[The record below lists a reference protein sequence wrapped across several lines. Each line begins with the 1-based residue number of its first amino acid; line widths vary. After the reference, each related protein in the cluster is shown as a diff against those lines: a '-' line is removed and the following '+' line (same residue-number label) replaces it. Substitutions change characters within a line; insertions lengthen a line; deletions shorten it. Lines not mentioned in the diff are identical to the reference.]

1 MSRIRIF
8 KNARLIDGSGNEPV
22 ENGCIVIDGPKIIH
36 TGKDDRKMTAR
47 HPFADV
53 VDLKGMTLMPGLI
66 DAHVHLSLHGSPSYF
81 NEMIMESPTLA
92 ALKAVK
98 KVTRIIESGFT
109 TIRTMG
115 DKGQLDIAMKT
126 AITEGDIIGP
136 RIRASGNCLTITGG
150 HGDMFPAHV
159 NIQGMGRIVDGPVET
174 RKAAREQIKAG
185 ADNIKL
191 MATGGGMSPG
201 PPTVSQLTIEEMRAA
216 VEEALK
222 YGKTSAAHAIGADGI
237 KNALRAGV
245 RTIEHGSFLDEEG
258 IDLLLANDAYLVPTL
273 AAFKTIKYGKGG
285 GVPEYTIEKVQYFQ
299 TVHTKNLKKAM
310 AAGVKIVVGTDA
322 GTPFNYHGESG
333 YELEC
338 LVENGFT
345 EMQAIQSA
353 TKTAAEALMMHDLGT
368 LEKGKVADFIVVD
381 GNPLRDIKI
390 LQNLEK
396 VKMVYKEGQLLLSKL
411 SGSRFAVQ
419 GSKVRPMDTAPNSN

>member
-1 MSRIRIF
+1 MSAIRIF
-8 KNARLIDGSGNEPV
+8 KNSRVIDGNGNDPV
-22 ENGCIVIDGPKIIH
+22 ENGCFIIDGPKIIH
-36 TGKDDRKMTAR
+36 AGKDGGQMAAKYPLAE
-47 HPFADV
+47 V
-53 VDLKGMTLMPGLI
+53 IDLKGMTLMPGLI
-66 DAHVHLSLHGSPSYF
+66 DAHMHLSLHGSPSYF

-115 DKGQLDIAMKT
+115 DKGRLDIAMKT
-126 AITEGDIIGP
+126 AITEGDIPGP
-136 RIRASGNCLTITGG
+136 RIKASGNCLTITGG
-150 HGDMFPAHV
+150 HGDMFPDHV
-159 NIQGMGRIVDGPVET
+159 YIQGMGRIVDGPVEA

-216 VEEALK
+216 VEEAVK
-222 YGKTSAAHAIGADGI
+222 YGKTTAAHAIGADGI
-237 KNALRAGV
+237 KNALKAGV

-273 AAFKTIKYGKGG
+273 AAFKTIKYGKEG

-299 TVHTKNLKKAM
+299 TAHTKNLKKAM
-310 AAGVKIVVGTDA
+310 TAGVNIIVGTDA
-322 GTPFNYHGESG
+322 GTPFNYHGESA

-338 LVENGFT
+338 LVENGFS

-353 TKTAAEALMMHDLGT
+353 TKTAAEALMMPDLGT
-368 LEKGKVADFIVVD
+368 LENGKVADFIVVD
-381 GNPLRDIKI
+381 GNPLDDIKI
-390 LQNLEK
+390 LQDVEK
-396 VKMVYKEGQLLLSKL
+396 VKMVYQEGQLL
-411 SGSRFAVQ
+411 
-419 GSKVRPMDTAPNSN
+419 SNKSDRT

>member
-1 MSRIRIF
+1 
-8 KNARLIDGSGNEPV
+8 
-22 ENGCIVIDGPKIIH
+22 
-36 TGKDDRKMTAR
+36 
-47 HPFADV
+47 
-53 VDLKGMTLMPGLI
+53 
-66 DAHVHLSLHGSPSYF
+66 
-81 NEMIMESPTLA
+81 
-92 ALKAVK
+92 
-98 KVTRIIESGFT
+98 
-109 TIRTMG
+109 MG

-126 AITEGDIIGP
+126 AITESDIIGP

-159 NIQGMGRIVDGPVET
+159 DIQGMGRIVDGPVEA

-201 PPTVSQLTIEEMRAA
+201 PPTVAQLTIEEMRAA
-216 VEEALK
+216 VEEAVK
-222 YGKTSAAHAIGADGI
+222 YDKTTAAHAIGADGI
-237 KNALRAGV
+237 KNALKAGV

-258 IDLLLANDAYLVPTL
+258 IDLLLAKDAYLVPTL
-273 AAFKTIKYGKGG
+273 AAFKTIKYGKEG

-299 TVHTKNLKKAM
+299 TAHTKNLKKAM

-322 GTPFNYHGESG
+322 GTPFNYHGESA

-368 LEKGKVADFIVVD
+368 LKKGKVADFIVVD
-381 GNPLRDIKI
+381 GNPLQDIKI
-390 LQNLEK
+390 LQAVGKIKMIYQEGKVLLEK
-396 VKMVYKEGQLLLSKL
+396 S
-411 SGSRFAVQ
+411 
-419 GSKVRPMDTAPNSN
+419 D

>member
-1 MSRIRIF
+1 MSAIQIF
-8 KNARLIDGSGNEPV
+8 KNARVIDGNGKIPV
-22 ENGCIVIDGPKIIH
+22 ENGCLIIDGPRIIH
-36 TGKDDRKMTAR
+36 VGKDDGQVTAKY
-47 HPFADV
+47 PGAEL

-66 DAHVHLSLHGSPSYF
+66 DAHVHLSLHGSPDYF

-98 KVTRIIESGFT
+98 KAGRLIESGFT

-115 DKGQLDIAMKT
+115 DKGRLDIAMKT
-126 AITEGDIIGP
+126 AIAEGHIIGP

-159 NIQGMGRIVDGPVET
+159 DIQGMGRIVDGPVEA

-201 PPTVSQLTIEEMRAA
+201 PPTVSQLTIEEMQAA
-216 VEEALK
+216 VEEAVK
-222 YGKTSAAHAIGADGI
+222 YGKTTAAHAIGADGI
-237 KNALRAGV
+237 NNALKAGV

-258 IDLLLANDAYLVPTL
+258 IDLLLAHGAYLVPTL
-273 AAFKTIKYGKGG
+273 AAFKTIKYGKEG
-285 GVPEYTIEKVQYFQ
+285 GVPEYTIEKVKYFQ
-299 TVHTKNLKKAM
+299 TAHTKNLKKAM
-310 AAGVKIVVGTDA
+310 AAGVNIIVGTDA
-322 GTPFNYHGESG
+322 GTPFNYHGESA

-338 LVENGFT
+338 LVENGFS

-368 LEKGKVADFIVVD
+368 LEKGKVADIVVID
-381 GNPLRDIKI
+381 GNPLDNIKI
-390 LQNLEK
+390 IQDVEK
-396 VKMVYKEGQLLLSKL
+396 IKMVYKEGQLL
-411 SGSRFAVQ
+411 
-419 GSKVRPMDTAPNSN
+419 SNKSDRI